1 MNSRLVYVGLRG
13 TECDEDRVAR
23 HGETSS
29 AESKPGIIWGD
40 ICMRA
45 GRSTIQ
51 ICDSGGKK
59 SLV

>member
-1 MNSRLVYVGLRG
+1 MNSRLVYIGLRG

-23 HGETSS
+23 HGETSP